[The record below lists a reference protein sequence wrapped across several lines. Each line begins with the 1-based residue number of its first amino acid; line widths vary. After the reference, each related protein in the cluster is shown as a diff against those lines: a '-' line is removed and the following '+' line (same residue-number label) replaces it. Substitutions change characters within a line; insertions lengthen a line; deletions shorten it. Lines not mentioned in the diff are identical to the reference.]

1 MKMQSKLIHTNGIQ
15 LHYLDSASDN
25 NDQLEI
31 VLFIH
36 GLTANAHAFDAII
49 QNGFDHQYR
58 ILSVDLRGRGL
69 SEQPDN
75 GYTMLDHAKDIV
87 GMLQQ
92 LNIKSIHIVGHSF
105 GGFLGIY
112 LAIYYPTIVKKLLLL
127 DAAVQMHPNTKEML
141 GPALGRLGKT
151 FDSFDSYINKVKQ
164 APYLSFWD
172 EAMLSYYHAD
182 VFHNANGT
190 VTPRSKPEHMMEAV
204 LKGSLGMPWGE
215 IIGLCQKET
224 ILINAPGIYH
234 LGAALLPEELA
245 KETVNMLPNAKYQQV
260 NGNHQTMLYGEG
272 AKQIA
277 AMIQSFIK

>member
-1 MKMQSKLIHTNGIQ
+1 MKMQSKFIETNGIQ
-15 LHYLDSASDN
+15 LHLLDSDASN
-25 NDQLEI
+25 KHHLTAI
-31 VLFIH
+31 LFIH

-49 QNGFDHQYR
+49 QNGLADKYR

-69 SEQPDN
+69 SDQPDT
-75 GYTMLDHAKDIV
+75 GYTMLDHAKDII
-87 GMLQQ
+87 GMLTE
-92 LNIKSIHIVGHSF
+92 LEIPSIHIVGHSF
-105 GGFLGIY
+105 GGFLGLY
-112 LAIYYPTIVKKLLLL
+112 LAIYYPEIVQKLILL
-127 DAAVQMHPNTKEML
+127 DAAVNMHPNTKEML

-151 FDSFDSYINKVKQ
+151 FDSFEDYINKVKQ

-182 VFHNANGT
+182 VLNNSNGT

-204 LKGSLGMPWGE
+204 LKGSLGLAWGE
-215 IIGLCQKET
+215 IIGLCKNET
-224 ILINAPGIYH
+224 ILINAPGIYN

-245 KETVNMLPNAKYQQV
+245 KETVTMLPNAIYQQV
-260 NGNHQTMLYGEG
+260 AGNHQTMLYGEG